1 MFGLKYTAKGVTFCN
16 QNPDE
21 KVIKV
26 LRRGFI
32 LELGW
37 IITSVVVFLVI
48 STLKDFVGVTLTQKE
63 VKDLVITFLNT
74 GILFLL
80 FYSFNKYLNW
90 FYSVNIITNQRII
103 DFEFKE
109 LGIKNIVECQVKN
122 IQSVSVKNEGFASF
136 IFGLATLHILTSGDN
151 PNIDFEFIYNSNEVQ
166 DLISDMTRGIYPQT

>member
-1 MFGLKYTAKGVTFCN
+1 MLGLKNTAKGVTFCN

-37 IITSVVVFLVI
+37 IIPSIIIYFVI
-48 STLKDFVGVTLTQKE
+48 LILKDYIGVTVSQKE
-63 VKDLVITFLNT
+63 IKDLVLTFLNT
-74 GILFLL
+74 GTLFLI

-90 FYSVNIITNQRII
+90 FYSVNIITNQRIV

-122 IQSVSVKNEGFASF
+122 IQSVAVKNEGFASF
-136 IFGLATLHILTSGDN
+136 IFGLATLQILTSGDN

-166 DLISDMTRGIYPQT
+166 DLISDMTRGVYPTL

>member
-1 MFGLKYTAKGVTFCN
+1 MLGLKNTAKGITFCN

-37 IITSVVVFLVI
+37 IIPSIVIFILIYTLQSYISITVPDKTIQELIAVFL
-48 STLKDFVGVTLTQKE
+48 
-63 VKDLVITFLNT
+63 NA
-74 GILFLL
+74 GILFLA
-80 FYSFNKYLNW
+80 FFSFNKYLNW

-103 DFEFKE
+103 DFEFKD
-109 LGIKNIVECQVKN
+109 LGLKNIVECQVKN

-151 PNIDFEFIYNSNEVQ
+151 PNIDFEFIYNSNEIQ
-166 DLISDMTRGIYPQT
+166 DLISDMTRGVYPK